1 MVAPVTTS
9 PWDLWVLQ
17 ALDPTATAADVD
29 ALVQARRRC
38 GDLEAELFRRLK
50 RGETGLLQPGRRLLA
65 ERPELT
71 RGLVVTLHLGPY
83 SLVLEPY
90 LAAGRPLHVLVNRA
104 AMERLKP
111 VADGLGDLLGHRSS
125 VAWHPVDDPG
135 CARELLRA
143 LRADEPLLAFIDGN
157 QGRDGLTGTRRDGLP
172 FQLPGR
178 RIRVRTGLARFAAR
192 TGCAVHPV
200 CVRWGDRPDQLE
212 WRLQPTQRWTRHDDP
227 QAIARHLYSWVFHE
241 VAAAPGQWSYWSMLG
256 GAAEC
261 FVDDPAHQAVP
272 PALRRDYGR
281 AFAIA
286 LARSADTV
294 RLEVETQLAIWP
306 GDLLADLGHDAF
318 YDAGGLTPADLD
330 LLQDG
335 APTLSELVTARGAAW
350 VSRHGLR
357 LCLLGLARLTG
368 GGHGSI

>member
-50 RGETGLLQPGRRLLA
+50 RGETGLLQPDRRLLA

-111 VADGLGDLLGHRSS
+111 VADGLGDPLGHRSS

-157 QGRDGLTGTRRDGLP
+157 PCATGSAGTRRDGLP
-172 FQLPGR
+172 FQLPGDDPVHRPGPVR
-178 RIRVRTGLARFAAR
+178 RAHRLRRASRLRALGRPPRPVGMAPPADPALDPPRRPAGHRAASLQLGLPWKWRRRRGSGRTGPCSAAQPPSASS
-192 TGCAVHPV
+192 TTPPT
-200 CVRWGDRPDQLE
+200 RPCRRPL
-212 WRLQPTQRWTRHDDP
+212 
-227 QAIARHLYSWVFHE
+227 S
-241 VAAAPGQWSYWSMLG
+241 
-256 GAAEC
+256 
-261 FVDDPAHQAVP
+261 
-272 PALRRDYGR
+272 RDYGR

-294 RLEVETQLAIWP
+294 CLEVETQLAIWP

-330 LLQDG
+330 LLVKTRPD
-335 APTLSELVTARGAAW
+335 PVRT
-350 VSRHGLR
+350 
-357 LCLLGLARLTG
+357 
-368 GGHGSI
+368 GHGPGCSSGVEARSAVVPAGARPP